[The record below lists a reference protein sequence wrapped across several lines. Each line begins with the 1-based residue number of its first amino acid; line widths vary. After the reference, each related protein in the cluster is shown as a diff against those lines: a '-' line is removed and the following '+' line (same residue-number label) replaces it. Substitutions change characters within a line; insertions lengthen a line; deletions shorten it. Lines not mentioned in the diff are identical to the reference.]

1 MLIRVGVEGI
11 AVGVHRHRDIR
22 MTEDP
27 LQHLRRHTSLDT
39 ARRIGMF
46 ETVEIHLSVDAVID
60 YIIPFEEAR
69 VRTAHLVGAD
79 DIAVLG

>member
-27 LQHLRRHTSLDT
+27 FQHLRRHTALDT
-39 ARRIGMF
+39 ARRIGMP
-46 ETVEIHLSVDAVID
+46 ETVEVDLSVDIRID
-60 YIIPFEEAR
+60 HIISFYQP
-69 VRTAHLVGAD
+69 
-79 DIAVLG
+79 